1 MATDQQSTT
10 DQRQQEQENSNYSQG
25 QFDQV
30 FSQITSG
37 QPEAIREAWQAYF
50 DLADQTLRT
59 ARRVSEVQT
68 LALMKDQ
75 IVSEVAQRV
84 IGQLKQNP
92 QLVQQGR

>member
-1 MATDQQSTT
+1 VAEQQQTPEKQSQ
-10 DQRQQEQENSNYSQG
+10 DDYSQG

-30 FSQITSG
+30 FSQMTSG

-68 LALMKDQ
+68 LGLMKDQ
-75 IVSEVAQRV
+75 IVAETVQQV
-84 IGQLKQNP
+84 IRQIQTNP
-92 QLVQQGR
+92 QLVKQQR